1 MARRKFTAKKHKH
14 IGKNRKFYQRKQRV
28 GGQRKGAVSEDN
40 LLGYV
45 YSSDDGYTFN
55 EILNGLGLGRHFR
68 KELDILLSNLC
79 NRKLLIC
86 QDNIFTASKTPE
98 VLEGT
103 LSVHP
108 RGFAFATVDNIPDGM
123 KIDQDVFI
131 PANGLATA
139 THGDRV
145 LLKVTGSR
153 RGRMEARVIRVLG
166 RAASSLV
173 GIYISGKP
181 TGIVTPEDDRFPF
194 NIVIHKKHSCGAKNG
209 EAVVVEIT
217 HYKAE
222 QRNPEGKI
230 IEVLGDPNDLQVQT
244 EITIRKFDLPHLFSD
259 KVAEQVSG
267 IDPRIRREDKRVD
280 LRDIFLVT
288 IDGEDARDFDDA
300 VGVVKTRDGYRLYVS
315 IADVSHY
322 VTPGTPLD
330 QEAYQRGTS
339 VYFPTRVVPMLPER
353 LSNDLCSLIPNKD
366 RLSFTAILDF
376 NHHGKREKKEFT
388 KSIICSQHRLTYTIV
403 REILVD
409 NNQERREQYKS
420 IIPALER
427 MAELAAQLEQQR
439 MARGSIGFEIPE
451 AKVILDTENKI
462 ASIARQE
469 RNLAHKIIEEFMLAA
484 NEAVAETFAEQK
496 VDSLYRIHE
505 TPDPVKV
512 GEFSQF
518 AQSMGIKIPTDI
530 GSPSWFSKVLTLVSG
545 TPQEYIV
552 NNLLLRTMKQAC
564 YSPENVGH
572 FGLAASHYTHFTS
585 PIRRYPDLMVHRAL
599 SKMLTAKQTKKT
611 SAEEKS
617 VSTAE
622 AGTFLSKRE
631 RVAVDAEREMVDR
644 LKVRFMEDK
653 VGEVFDGIISGV
665 TSFGIFV
672 ELIDQFISGAVA
684 ITDLKDDYYGL
695 DEKHHRLIGKGT
707 RKTYQIGDLIRVR
720 VKSVEIQRR
729 RINFVIESESYG

>member
-1 MARRKFTAKKHKH
+1 MARRRFTAKKFKPTAKH
-14 IGKNRKFYQRKQRV
+14 RKFHQKKHYARH
-28 GGQRKGAVSEDN
+28 RKGAISEDD
-40 LLGYV
+40 LLGYIF
-45 YSSDDGYTFN
+45 SSDDGYTFN
-55 EILNGLGLGRHFR
+55 EILNGLGLARNSR
-68 KELDILLSNLC
+68 KELDILLSSLC
-79 NRKLLIC
+79 KRKLLNC
-86 QDNIFTASKTPE
+86 QDNIFTAGRTTE
-98 VLEGT
+98 LLEGT

-108 RGFAFATVDNIPDGM
+108 RGFAFATVDNNIPDGM
-123 KIDQDVFI
+123 KIDQDVFV
-131 PANGLATA
+131 PANALATS

-153 RGRMEARVIRVLG
+153 RGRMEARVIRVLE

-173 GIYISGKP
+173 GVYMSGKP
-181 TGIVTPEDDRFPF
+181 TGIVTPEDDRYPF
-194 NIVIHKKHSCGAKNG
+194 NIFIHKNHSCGAKNG

-217 HYKAE
+217 HYKPE

-259 KVAEQVSG
+259 KVAEQVKK
-267 IDPRIRREDKRVD
+267 IDPQIKLEDKRAD
-280 LRDIFLVT
+280 LRDIFHVT

-300 VGVVKTRDGYRLYVS
+300 VGVIKTRDGYRLYVS

-322 VTPGTPLD
+322 VSPGTPLD

-353 LSNDLCSLIPNKD
+353 LSNDLCSLVPNED
-366 RLSFTAILDF
+366 RFSFTAILDF

-388 KSIICSQHRLTYTIV
+388 KSIIRSQHRLTYTIV

-409 NNQERREQYKS
+409 KNQERRKQYKS
-420 IIPALER
+420 IIPALEW
-427 MAELAAQLEQQR
+427 MAELAALLEQQR
-439 MARGSIGFEIPE
+439 MERGSIGFEIPE
-451 AKVILDTENKI
+451 AKVILDEEDKI
-462 ASIARQE
+462 EGIIRQE
-469 RNLAHKIIEEFMLAA
+469 RNLAHKLIEEFMLAA
-484 NEAVAETFAEQK
+484 NEAVAETFSEQK

-512 GEFSQF
+512 GEFNQF
-518 AQSMGIKIPTDI
+518 AQTMGIKTPTDI
-530 GSPSWFSKVLTLVSG
+530 GSPSWFGKVLALVSD

-599 SKMLTAKQTKKT
+599 SKMLTATHTKK
-611 SAEEKS
+611 AARGEQA
-617 VSTAE
+617 VSTTE

-653 VGEVFDGIISGV
+653 VGEIFDGIISGV
-665 TSFGIFV
+665 ASFGIFV

-684 ITDLKDDYYGL
+684 ITDLTDDYYGL
-695 DEKHHRLIGKGT
+695 DEKNHRLIGKGT
-707 RKTYQIGDLIRVR
+707 RKMYQIGDLIRVR

-729 RINFVIESESYG
+729 RINFVIEAGT